1 MKYFDSLDISPSNP
15 VYTKVWGKITT
26 RVIKSASAPTESA
39 WGKPVIFERER
50 KEKEWE
56 ITGSQS
62 EVYEFGAE
70 GVITA
75 AELTECMQNRE
86 VYLAE
91 IKKRQEDYIASK
103 KAAATPTPTPAVD
116 TQTVKNGNFSF

>member
-1 MKYFDSLDISPSNP
+1 MKTNSNKIKDQKFLHDYFKQHNME
-15 VYTKVWGKITT
+15 V
-26 RVIKSASAPTESA
+26 
-39 WGKPVIFERER
+39 
-50 KEKEWE
+50 
-56 ITGSQS
+56 
-62 EVYEFGAE
+62 VYENE
-70 GVITA
+70 GEDETDDGYPFEYLSIIIQTDHKVLHPMYEFDDESTITKQ
-75 AELTECMQNRE
+75 ELTEAMQNRE